1 MPTIPLDL
9 ESDTVVL
16 PPPAMPAKATL
27 EQALKKRRSTRS
39 FLAEETLSLQTLAT
53 LLWAAFGMNRPGSG
67 GRTAPSAHN
76 WREIEVFAVLGEGA
90 YRYDPRGHRL
100 LLVKGQDLRR
110 FTGTQDFVAT
120 APLNL
125 LYVADFTR
133 MTDVRN
139 DERGFLAGADA
150 GCIAQN
156 VYLHCAAS
164 GLATVVRG
172 LIDRRLL
179 AQALGLSTT
188 QRIALA
194 QSVGYAGSEG

>member
-9 ESDTVVL
+9 ETDTVVL
-16 PPPAMPAKATL
+16 PPPAMPAQATL

-125 LYVADFTR
+125 VYVADFTR

>member
-16 PPPAMPAKATL
+16 PPPAMPAQATL

-53 LLWAAFGMNRPGSG
+53 LLWAAFGVNRPGSG

-125 LYVADFTR
+125 VYVADFTR